1 MPELDSIIAE
11 LTSGDDERAE
21 TAIRTAAAQGAG
33 SIPLLRQLLA
43 NPSPDARWW
52 TIWALAGIQ
61 DPQVFPLLMQ
71 GLQDEAIPVRECA
84 ALALRQHPDPQA
96 IPDLIAALSV
106 EDQILAHLAMAAL
119 VAIGEPAVLPLID
132 VLENG
137 PHRAQ
142 LEALQALARIGD
154 KRSIPALYA
163 VLDKDSALMEYWA
176 SEGLE
181 KMGVGMSFFKP

>member
-1 MPELDSIIAE
+1 MPELDQIIAE
-11 LTSGDDERAE
+11 LTSGDDERAQA
-21 TAIRTAAAQGAG
+21 AIQPVAGQGAD

-43 NPSPDARWW
+43 NPSPDVRWW
-52 TIWALAGIQ
+52 AIWALAGIQ
-61 DPQVFPLLMQ
+61 DPQVFPLLMH
-71 GLQDEAIPVRECA
+71 GMHDEALTVRECA

-96 IPDLIAALSV
+96 IPDLIAALAG

-119 VAIGEPAVLPLID
+119 VAIGEPAVPALID

-137 PHRAQ
+137 PHGAQ

-176 SEGLE
+176 TEGLE